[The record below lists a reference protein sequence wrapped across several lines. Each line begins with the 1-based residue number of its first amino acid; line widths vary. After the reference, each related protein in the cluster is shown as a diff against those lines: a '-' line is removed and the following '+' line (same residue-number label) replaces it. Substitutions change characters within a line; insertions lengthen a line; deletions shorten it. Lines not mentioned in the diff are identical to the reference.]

1 MTDMFSA
8 AWPRRRLLVLSA
20 TGLFATLSGCTTVDI
35 FSDDDGFAEDKTDAA
50 LPLTNAVRAG
60 HGLDPLSQDKSAQ
73 AAAVSQAKR
82 MARAGKMSHL
92 IGFNDSFLTRMKSAK
107 VPLPAAENIAVG
119 QEETGRA
126 VDAWIASQKHLK
138 NMLGDYRGLGVAV
151 ARDPAS
157 ANRPYWAM
165 VLSS

>member
-1 MTDMFSA
+1 MFSA
-8 AWPRRRLLVLSA
+8 TLQRRRLLVLSGI
-20 TGLFATLSGCTTVDI
+20 GLLAALSGCTTVDI
-35 FSDDDGFAEDKTDAA
+35 FGDDSDFAEDKTDAA

-60 HGLDPLSQDKSAQ
+60 SGLDPLSGDKSAQ
-73 AAAVSQAKR
+73 GAAMTQARR

-119 QEETGRA
+119 QEETERA
-126 VDAWIASQKHLK
+126 VHAWVVSQKHLK

-151 ARDPAS
+151 ARHPAS